1 MATLVLEDG
10 SVLRGQPFG
19 AAVSTAGEVGKQ
31 ARAGCRPHP
40 TLLPSLPS
48 LPCPDP
54 AIFPLAHPLPPFG
67 SHIPSPGPLIPHRQG
82 NLFWGV
88 LTAPVSVPKDAL
100 PEPEFCLFL
109 AVFQTGMVGY
119 PEALTDPSYK
129 AQILVL
135 TYPLIGNYG
144 IPADEVDEFGLS
156 KVATPNTISTI
167 LFKSVIINC

>member
-40 TLLPSLPS
+40 TLLPLSAQPALPK
-48 LPCPDP
+48 PRHFP
-54 AIFPLAHPLPPFG
+54 AGTPPPPFG
-67 SHIPSPGPLIPHRQG
+67 SLIPSPGPLISHRQG
-82 NLFWGV
+82 SLFWGV

-100 PEPEFCLFL
+100 PEPCLFF

-156 KVATPNTISTI
+156 KVATPNAFSTTRI
-167 LFKSVIINC
+167 KSVIINC

>member
-31 ARAGCRPHP
+31 ARPGCRSRP
-40 TLLPSLPS
+40 TLRGPSLPG
-48 LPCPDP
+48 LPWPDP
-54 AIFPLAHPLPPFG
+54 AIFPSTQPH
-67 SHIPSPGPLIPHRQG
+67 PSPPLSAPESPARPP
-82 NLFWGV
+82 
-88 LTAPVSVPKDAL
+88 LTGTFSWSGAVSPGAL
-100 PEPEFCLFL
+100 LSPQPCLFL

-144 IPADEVDEFGLS
+144 IPPEEADEFGLS
-156 KVATPNTISTI
+156 KVATPSAPAQCFSNVFCPDSR
-167 LFKSVIINC
+167 LPES